1 MDRAE
6 AEMVTE
12 LFGLQGSEEMNSVMV
27 LKDFIKDMAFEL
39 HVEGIVNDHQLER
52 KLERHPNSQNCM
64 CGRSLAHLGNCEEFD
79 GVKFV
84 WKEVAGHETGQ
95 MS

>member
-1 MDRAE
+1 M
-6 AEMVTE
+6 
-12 LFGLQGSEEMNSVMV
+12 MV

-52 KLERHPNSQNCM
+52 KLERHPNSQNRM
-64 CGRSLAHLGNCEEFD
+64 CRRSLAHLGNCEEFD
-79 GVKFV
+79 GIKFV
-84 WKEVAGHETGQ
+84 WKEVADHETGQ